1 MMSLAPVLVGPF
13 FANVGADSDW
23 FKQDRWLDY
32 VAALFDESLRRR
44 NR

>member
-1 MMSLAPVLVGPF
+1 MSVAPVLVGPL

-23 FKQDRWLDY
+23 FKQDRWLDF

-44 NR
+44 TG